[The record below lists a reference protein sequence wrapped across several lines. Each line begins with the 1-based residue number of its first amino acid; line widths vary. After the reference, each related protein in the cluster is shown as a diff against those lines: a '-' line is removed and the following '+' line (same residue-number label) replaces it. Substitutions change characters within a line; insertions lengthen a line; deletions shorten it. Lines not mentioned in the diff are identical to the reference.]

1 MNDLIGKI
9 GDNAVIFLAA
19 ILTICGIAL
28 FLMPW
33 QVVFEGPPRQAAI
46 QRPAEKGIVF
56 VDMGDAQ
63 KKQPDPAQEPRP
75 K

>member
-1 MNDLIGKI
+1 MNDLIGKV

-33 QVVFEGPPRQAAI
+33 QIVFEGPPRQAAV
-46 QRPAEKGIVF
+46 QQPAEKGIVF
-56 VDMGDAQ
+56 VDMGIS
-63 KKQPDPAQEPRP
+63 KKKPDNPAPESAP